1 MPEIPQPE
9 LRHVADL
16 IVRVGEPIEIGC
28 GGHTRRVIP
37 IPGGEVRGPR
47 LRGTVLPD
55 GADYQTIHEDGL
67 TDLHARYVIE
77 TEERTGGRSVVRG
90 AETAATRI
98 YVENSGIRRG
108 PPELM
113 EKLRR
118 GEIVDPAL
126 IYFRSTPRFE
136 TASPEYEWLM
146 RSLFLCS
153 GARYPDRVE
162 MRFFEV
168 G

>member
-1 MPEIPQPE
+1 MPEISQPD

-16 IVRVGEPIEIGC
+16 IVSVGEPIEIGRVAA
-28 GGHTRRVIP
+28 GLNSGNVRRVIP
-37 IPGGEVRGPR
+37 IRGGEVRGPR
-47 LRGTVLPD
+47 LRGRVLPG
-55 GADYQTIHEDGL
+55 GADYQSIREDGL
-67 TDLHARYVIE
+67 TDLHARYLIE
-77 TEERTGGRSVVRG
+77 TED
-90 AETAATRI
+90 ATRI

-113 EKLRR
+113 EKLAR

-126 IYFRSTPRFE
+126 IYFRSAPRFE
-136 TASPEYEWLM
+136 TASPGYEWLM